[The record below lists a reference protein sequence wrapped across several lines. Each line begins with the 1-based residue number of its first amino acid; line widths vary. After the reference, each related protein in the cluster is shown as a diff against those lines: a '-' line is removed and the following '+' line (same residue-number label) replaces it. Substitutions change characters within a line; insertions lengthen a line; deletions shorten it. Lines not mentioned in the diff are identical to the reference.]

1 MQSVHEI
8 LTNSDATEQS
18 ALAALVRDVLSPR
31 RGPAK
36 IIVLD
41 DAAREWARARQAAKR
56 MHAYS
61 HEGNV
66 A

>member
-8 LTNSDATEQS
+8 LTNADAMEQS

-31 RGPAK
+31 KGPAK
-36 IIVLD
+36 IIILD
-41 DAAREWARARQAAKR
+41 DAAREWARARRAAKR
-56 MHAYS
+56 VHAYS
-61 HEGNV
+61 PEGNV

>member
-8 LTNSDATEQS
+8 LTNADATEQS

-31 RGPAK
+31 KGPAK
-36 IIVLD
+36 IIILD
-41 DAAREWARARQAAKR
+41 DAAREWARTRRASKR
-56 MHAYS
+56 VHAYS